1 MNKKI
6 MTYDDTKK
14 MLNMLR
20 KLNESKTYNKILKE
34 DTTDVQDDI
43 MVVNNVDVK
52 ILSSDEMDLKLSDEE
67 KTSLSG
73 MIDNFKSQV
82 SNLVEFEPGFTIS
95 TEQVRLDGVL
105 TDFDLDFVLI
115 AGEEHGLYINAD
127 MLKVDNQVIDIL
139 TKLEKYFNTFLEPM
153 NEFINKRKNN

>member
-6 MTYDDTKK
+6 MTYDDTKR

-20 KLNESKTYNKILKE
+20 KLNESKNSNKILKE
-34 DTTDVQDDI
+34 ETTDVQDDI

-127 MLKVDNQVIDIL
+127 MLKVDTQVIDIL

>member
-6 MTYDDTKK
+6 MTYDDTKR

>member
-1 MNKKI
+1 
-6 MTYDDTKK
+6 
-14 MLNMLR
+14 MLR
-20 KLNESKTYNKILKE
+20 KLNESKNSNKILKE
-34 DTTDVQDDI
+34 ETTDVQDDI

-127 MLKVDNQVIDIL
+127 MLKVDTQVIDIL